1 MALCGF
7 QLPLLR
13 TFSLFAHILFTT
25 VLYWTKFDSIQ
36 ISMLHRSD
44 DSAYKSAEE
53 SFTGL
58 ISVSL
63 IFLLIEMV
71 YLGMETDVTLSTV
84 IHLFLDVSA
93 CLFISWIFLDGLAWE
108 TYIYVFAFCR

>member
-1 MALCGF
+1 MM
-7 QLPLLR
+7 R

-36 ISMLHRSD
+36 ISMVNRLD
-44 DSAYKSAEE
+44 DSEYKSADE

-58 ISVSL
+58 ISMSL
-63 IFLLIEMV
+63 IFLLIKMV
-71 YLGMETDVTLSTV
+71 YLGMETQVTLSTV
-84 IHLFLDVSA
+84 IHVFLDVVA
-93 CLFISWIFLDGLAWE
+93 CLFISWIFLDGLMWQ

>member
-1 MALCGF
+1 MVLYDF
-7 QLPLLR
+7 RFPMMR

-36 ISMLHRSD
+36 IGMVHRSD
-44 DSAYKSAEE
+44 DSEYKSANE

-58 ISVSL
+58 LSVSL
-63 IFLLIEMV
+63 IFLLIKMV
-71 YLGMETDVTLSTV
+71 YLGMETQVTLSTV
-84 IHLFLDVSA
+84 MHLFLDVAA
-93 CLFISWIFLDGLAWE
+93 CLFISWIFLDGLVWE